1 MSTPVLSIITV
12 CFNACNELQ
21 NTVKNVLAQEWTNFE
36 YLVIDGASTDDTV
49 SFLEQSTTLF
59 AAKEIPFHFISEKD
73 HGIYDAMNKG
83 TRIASGDWLLFLNAG
98 DLLYKPDVLKKV
110 FEISHSADILY
121 GDTICVYQGRQ
132 KKYSALPLKNLIYV
146 LIIIFFYRCIFK
158 RKVLTIY
165 HFQFPSTKLPDFQI
179 KISFYP
185 IRKNIACK
193 NNLEFS
199 IFHPYGFFEK

>member
-121 GDTICVYQGRQ
+121 GDTICVYQGQQ
-132 KKYSALPLKNLIYV
+132 KKYSALPLKNLIYEMA
-146 LIIIFFYRCIFK
+146 FCHQSAF
-158 RKVLTIY
+158 
-165 HFQFPSTKLPDFQI
+165 
-179 KISFYP
+179 ISKQLLSKYP
-185 IRKNIACK
+185 YDT
-193 NNLEFS
+193 S
-199 IFHPYGFFEK
+199 